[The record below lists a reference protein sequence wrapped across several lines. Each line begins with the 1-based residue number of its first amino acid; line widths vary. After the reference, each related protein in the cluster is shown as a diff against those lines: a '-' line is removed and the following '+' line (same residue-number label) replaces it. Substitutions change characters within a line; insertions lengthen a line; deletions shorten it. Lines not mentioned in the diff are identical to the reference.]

1 MFTIGEFSKVTG
13 LTVKTLRFYH
23 EEGLLEPYFVDPQTG
38 YRHYDERQIEPA
50 RAIAFLRSLEFPVA
64 KIKELRRDGG
74 DDQRVLDAIERH
86 KADIAGQIKHL
97 RKVSR
102 SLDQFIAHKPKFRTV
117 RGELDQFFQVSR
129 QVFFEPNAA
138 QIADPQGW
146 LKQFCRHC
154 RDCERG
160 LKPDAMKS
168 A

>member
-1 MFTIGEFSKVTG
+1 MFSIGEFSKVTG

-38 YRHYDERQIEPA
+38 YRHYDERQIEAA

-64 KIKELRRDGG
+64 RIKELLRDGG

-102 SLDQFIAHKPKFRTV
+102 SLDQFIAQ
-117 RGELDQFFQVSR
+117 ER
-129 QVFFEPNAA
+129 QARIMA
-138 QIADPQGW
+138 QDTYDVQEKVLGATLIAGI
-146 LKQFCRHC
+146 R
-154 RDCERG
+154 
-160 LKPDAMKS
+160 MKGRYS
-168 A
+168 ECGKAFGRLGRSFGRFICGK